1 MEGAKIGF
9 IIWALIGGFMVALG
23 IRAMFMKK
31 AAGFW
36 ANARP
41 PKIKDGALKAYN
53 CATGSLFIAYGVI
66 FVLLGLPMVIGE
78 SVLLMMLSIV
88 GVMIETIAVMVI
100 YSLVI
105 SKKYT
110 DQGNNGQ

>member
-9 IIWALIGGFMVALG
+9 IIWAIIGGFMIGLG
-23 IRAMFMKK
+23 VRAMFMKK
-31 AAGFW
+31 AMGFW
-36 ANARP
+36 ANTKP

-53 CATGSLFIAYGVI
+53 RATGILFIAYGVI
-66 FVLLGLPMVIGE
+66 FILLGLPMVIGANIP
-78 SVLLMMLSIV
+78 LIMISIV